1 MAPRYMDSNT
11 SYTSAGEATMTTVK
25 SSSSLNLP
33 TRTTNLIVEGDVL
46 QSVKL
51 NDDFMMNDNM
61 TDISDD
67 FSVGST
73 AFSRAASYFGIGKE
87 DSFHSEKITEKM
99 KALSL
104 KTAFIQR
111 EKIDGIETKQKQV
124 FLLKKEDFNNQL
136 ENARIISKNQK
147 ELDEKS
153 KEIDVS
159 LPLFSDTVEIPVPP
173 VTREG
178 PQLQN
183 EDPYRTMNS
192 QQPAPQARRSL
203 EAPMPS
209 NLLSSR
215 SLGDFSVATTLTYAS
230 ENETINTIK
239 DGESLVTFSPDGISS
254 QIRDM
259 YDNGAKTFEDSL
271 VQERTSRS
279 YIYEVAEITS
289 IVAELK
295 NDESYNNFDIIDF
308 MESFED

>member
-1 MAPRYMDSNT
+1 
-11 SYTSAGEATMTTVK
+11 MTTVK
-25 SSSSLNLP
+25 SSSSVNLP

-46 QSVKL
+46 QSTQL

-159 LPLFSDTVEIPVPP
+159 LPLFSDTVEIPVPI

-178 PQLQN
+178 PQPQN

-203 EAPMPS
+203 EAPMRS
-209 NLLSSR
+209 SLRWSRDLRSSR
-215 SLGDFSVATTLTYAS
+215 SLGDISVATTLTYAS
-230 ENETINTIK
+230 ENETRSTIK

-271 VQERTSRS
+271 VHERTSRS
-279 YIYEVAEITS
+279 HVHEVAEITS

>member
-1 MAPRYMDSNT
+1 
-11 SYTSAGEATMTTVK
+11 MTTVK

-46 QSVKL
+46 QSAQL

-99 KALSL
+99 RALSL

-136 ENARIISKNQK
+136 ENARIISKHQK

-159 LPLFSDTVEIPVPP
+159 LPLFSDTVEIPVPI

-178 PQLQN
+178 PQPQN

-192 QQPAPQARRSL
+192 QQPAPQARRLL
-203 EAPMPS
+203 EASMRS
-209 NLLSSR
+209 NLRSSH
-215 SLGDFSVATTLTYAS
+215 SLGDISVATTLTYAS

-271 VQERTSRS
+271 VHERTSRS
-279 YIYEVAEITS
+279 HVHEVAEITS

>member
-46 QSVKL
+46 QSAQL

-99 KALSL
+99 RALSL

-136 ENARIISKNQK
+136 ENARIISKHQK

-159 LPLFSDTVEIPVPP
+159 LPLFSDTVEIPVPI

-178 PQLQN
+178 PQPQN

-192 QQPAPQARRSL
+192 QQPAPQARRLL
-203 EAPMPS
+203 EASMRS
-209 NLLSSR
+209 NLRSSH
-215 SLGDFSVATTLTYAS
+215 SLGDISVATTLTYAS

-259 YDNGAKTFEDSL
+259 YDNGAKVFEDSL
-271 VQERTSRS
+271 VHERTSRS
-279 YIYEVAEITS
+279 HVHEVAEITS